1 MLLFIFQ
8 RGHLPLTEAVL
19 QGKINCQKITT
30 LSQNG
35 TTNSAS
41 TTENSSL
48 NKSTTAS
55 NNQGKSRK
63 SGSQNNTVSNQK
75 TGTLLNYSDRHSG
88 LNTQNIPR
96 ITATNMTGTGTE
108 GSGLL
113 NAQVEIPDEK
123 DARFCVLSYEQV
135 KRLNDLMSEVINVHG
150 LGNWAT
156 IDVRLSDL
164 VSVVKSKLE
173 SDGIKVHEIRLN
185 GSGASSVLASS
196 DINYNDLDL
205 IFSVDL
211 STAKAFDRVKTAC
224 LQSLMELLPEGVCR
238 KRMSSCKL
246 EEAYVSKKVKVND
259 SGDRWSLIS
268 LGKFFFFHI
277 LYHTELLNK
286 TQFVVF
292 NRDEFKL
299 EFSGSSPAELEH
311 FNFRAE
317 TELTIL
323 TICRS
328 KNSNFVHLS

>member
-1 MLLFIFQ
+1 M
-8 RGHLPLTEAVL
+8 TEAVL

-268 LGKFFFFHI
+268 LGKIFFSYSI
-277 LYHTELLNK
+277 LYR
-286 TQFVVF
+286 V
-292 NRDEFKL
+292 
-299 EFSGSSPAELEH
+299 A
-311 FNFRAE
+311 
-317 TELTIL
+317 
-323 TICRS
+323 
-328 KNSNFVHLS
+328 

>member
-1 MLLFIFQ
+1 LFSILLSLFQ

-30 LSQNG
+30 TLSQNG
-35 TTNSAS
+35 TTNSAA
-41 TTENSSL
+41 TEQNSSS
-48 NKSTTAS
+48 NKSTTV
-55 NNQGKSRK
+55 GKSRK
-63 SGSQNNTVSNQK
+63 SGGQNNTAVSNQK
-75 TGTLLNYSDRHSG
+75 PGTLLNYSDHRHSG

-123 DARFCVLSYEQV
+123 DARFCVLSYDQV

-268 LGKFFFFHI
+268 LGKLFFS
-277 LYHTELLNK
+277 YH
-286 TQFVVF
+286 
-292 NRDEFKL
+292 
-299 EFSGSSPAELEH
+299 
-311 FNFRAE
+311 
-317 TELTIL
+317 
-323 TICRS
+323 
-328 KNSNFVHLS
+328 

>member
-1 MLLFIFQ
+1 MNKLFQASVINIMFIISLQ
-8 RGHLPLTEAVL
+8 ASSLSELPEIKYESFKLDNGLTVIVHEDKKVPMVAVNVWYHVGSKNEKLGKTGFAHLFEHLMFNGTENYNNEYFEPFE
-19 QGKINCQKITT
+19 KIGSTD
-30 LSQNG
+30 QNG
-35 TTNSAS
+35 TTNSAT

-123 DARFCVLSYEQV
+123 DARFCVLSYDQV

-164 VSVVKSKLE
+164 VAVVKSKLE
-173 SDGIKVHEIRLN
+173 ADGIKVHEIRLN

-224 LQSLMELLPEGVCR
+224 LQSLTELLPEGVCR
-238 KRMSSCKL
+238 KKMSSCRL
-246 EEAYVSKKVKVND
+246 EEAFL
-259 SGDRWSLIS
+259 W
-268 LGKFFFFHI
+268 
-277 LYHTELLNK
+277 E
-286 TQFVVF
+286 
-292 NRDEFKL
+292 
-299 EFSGSSPAELEH
+299 P
-311 FNFRAE
+311 
-317 TELTIL
+317 
-323 TICRS
+323 
-328 KNSNFVHLS
+328 LSVL